1 MKKIGKY
8 WISALVMLIA
18 VQTLVAQE
26 VNFYASVDKNP
37 VSTGDVFSLR
47 LTLENGRGDIE
58 APDLSDFQVVFGPSQ
73 SSSYR
78 IINGQQSSTVTLS
91 YTMRPKEPGRY
102 MIGAATAR
110 VGGKSYKTEPFS
122 LEVLRGSAS
131 SGNVQQN
138 SGSGSPRGQGSS
150 TATQTD
156 ENLKVMIQVSK
167 ANVYQ
172 GEYLLVS
179 YILFSRYNAIDLRET
194 NFPNLSG
201 FWTEEIKS
209 DQTSWEDKLET
220 INGVPYRKAILKRQ
234 VLFPQRSGELEIGPL
249 SVTCR
254 VNRSFFNPGTEI
266 TAQSNSLRINVKP
279 LPGNAPE
286 SFNGAVGDYTFSV
299 KTAGNELEANE
310 AIDLTMTISGKG
322 NLTLI
327 KAPSVIFPEDFDA
340 YDPEQK
346 DRISVNAGGVS
357 GSRTY
362 QYLVIPRY
370 PGKYE
375 IPALSFSWFDP
386 VKERYFTETKGPL
399 EFAVSG
405 ENGLVPEDGA
415 PRAQNRVEQT
425 RNDIRYIITDSKEF
439 VKNGH
444 GFFGGFGYYIA
455 LSAPVLL
462 FLGFVVLSKRQKSLQ
477 SDVSGNRKRKANK
490 VALKR
495 LSTAEKA
502 MNENDSTLFY
512 AEIFSA
518 LYGYLGDKLGIPASN
533 LSRPMLKQKMVDA
546 GIEEE
551 VSYEALRII
560 ETCEMARFAPV
571 TEQSDF
577 SFYKRAVGLIEK
589 LEGSIK

>member
-1 MKKIGKY
+1 
-8 WISALVMLIA
+8 MLFS
-18 VQTLVAQE
+18 VQITNAQD

-37 VSTGDVFSLR
+37 VYTGDVFSLR

-58 APDLSDFQVVFGPSQ
+58 APDLRDFQVVFGPSQ

-78 IINGQQSSTVTLS
+78 IVNGQQSSTITLS
-91 YTMRPKEPGRY
+91 YTMRPKEPGKFV
-102 MIGAATAR
+102 IGAVTAR
-110 VGGKSYKTEPFS
+110 VGNQTFRTEPIT
-122 LEVLRGSAS
+122 LEVLRGSGSA
-131 SGNVQQN
+131 GNVQQSPGSVP
-138 SGSGSPRGQGSS
+138 SGRERSA
-150 TATQTD
+150 ATSQTD
-156 ENLKVMIQVSK
+156 ENLIVSIQVSK
-167 ANVYQ
+167 SNVYQ
-172 GEYLLVS
+172 GEHLVVS
-179 YILFSRYNAIDLRET
+179 YVLLSRYNTIDLRET

-201 FWTEEIKS
+201 FWTEDIKTE
-209 DQTSWEDKLET
+209 QASWEDKLET
-220 INGVPYRKAILKRQ
+220 INGVPYRKAVLKRQ

-266 TAQSNSLRINVKP
+266 TVHSNTLRINVKP

-286 SFNGAVGDYTFSV
+286 SFNGAVGDFSFSL
-299 KTAGNELEANE
+299 KTAGNELETNE
-310 AIDLTMTISGKG
+310 AIDLSITISGKG

-327 KAPSVIFPEDFDA
+327 KGPTVFFPEDFDA

-357 GSRTY
+357 GSRSY

-375 IPALSFSWFDP
+375 MPALSFSWFDP
-386 VKERYFTETKGPL
+386 VKERYFTKTEGPL

-405 ENGLVPEDGA
+405 ADGMIPEDGER
-415 PRAQNRVEQT
+415 RAQSRVEQT
-425 RNDIRYIITDSKEF
+425 RSDIRYIMTDSTAF

-444 GFFGGFGYYIA
+444 LFFGSLGYYLA
-455 LSAPVLL
+455 LTGPVIL
-462 FLGFVVLSKRQKSLQ
+462 FLGFVVFRKRQEALE
-477 SDVSGNRKRKANK
+477 SDVSGSRKRKANK
-490 VALKR
+490 VARKR
-495 LSTAEKA
+495 LATAEKA
-502 MNENDSTLFY
+502 MNSNDSTMFY

-518 LYGYLGDKLGIPASN
+518 LYGYLGDKLGIPASS
-533 LSRPMLKQKMVDA
+533 LSRPMLKQKMLEA

-551 VSYEALRII
+551 VAYEAFRII

-577 SFYKRAVGLIEK
+577 SFYKRTEGLIEK